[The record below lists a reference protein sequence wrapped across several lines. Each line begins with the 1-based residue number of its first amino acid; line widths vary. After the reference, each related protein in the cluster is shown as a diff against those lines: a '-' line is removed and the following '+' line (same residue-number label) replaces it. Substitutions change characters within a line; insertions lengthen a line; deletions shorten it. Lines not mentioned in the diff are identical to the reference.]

1 MLKKLAA
8 SLNPFFAKRA
18 DKAAVTAEAANIGGP
33 THEHSFLCPCKPCN
47 DHTAALTRARLKRQG
62 A

>member
-8 SLNPFFAKRA
+8 KFNPFAMKPA
-18 DKAAVTAEAANIGGP
+18 PPAPSDEPDDDKHP
-33 THEHSFLCPCKPCN
+33 HSFSCACKGCVDETN
-47 DHTAALTRARLKRQG
+47 RLTRARLKAQG

>member
-8 SLNPFFAKRA
+8 SLNPFFTKRA
-18 DKAAVTAEAANIGGP
+18 DKAVEAEAPKGKHP
-33 THEHSFLCPCKPCN
+33 HSFSCACKDCIDETN
-47 DHTAALTRARLKRQG
+47 RLTRVRLKAQG

>member
-18 DKAAVTAEAANIGGP
+18 DKAVEAEAPKGKHP
-33 THEHSFLCPCKPCN
+33 HSFSCACKACV
-47 DHTAALTRARLKRQG
+47 DHTDALTRARLKRQG

>member
-1 MLKKLAA
+1 MLKKLTA

-18 DKAAVTAEAANIGGP
+18 DKAVEPEAEAHP
-33 THEHSFLCPCKPCN
+33 HSFSCACKGCVDETN
-47 DHTAALTRARLKRQG
+47 RLTRVRLKAQG

>member
-18 DKAAVTAEAANIGGP
+18 DKAIEPEAEAPKGKHP
-33 THEHSFLCPCKPCN
+33 HSFSCACKGCVDETN
-47 DHTAALTRARLKRQG
+47 RLTRVRLKAQG

>member
-18 DKAAVTAEAANIGGP
+18 DPPHPAAPKPEAKAHP
-33 THEHSFLCPCKPCN
+33 HSFSCACKGCVDETN
-47 DHTAALTRARLKRQG
+47 RLTRLRLKRQG